1 MELMRPKRMK
11 RLEHLETLE
20 GFEGALDW
28 YVGELQQRLF
38 KELLEGTGMVPA
50 RKQAI
55 QALYL
60 EKWNQNFQKE
70 RFQLGVDEMAFVHSD
85 HSLGVVMEQLLDLK
99 RLLRKSLKRH
109 KKLGSN
115 GHWAWCLAKLEELT
129 GG

>member
-1 MELMRPKRMK
+1 
-11 RLEHLETLE
+11 
-20 GFEGALDW
+20 
-28 YVGELQQRLF
+28 
-38 KELLEGTGMVPA
+38 MVPA

-109 KKLGSN
+109 KHLESR
-115 GHWAWCLAKLEELT
+115 GHWIWCLAKLEELS
-129 GG
+129 GGQKM